1 MQVRQAELHT
11 LQGIAKD
18 FNPERRNEAGVFDW
32 SYYLNNI
39 DLRRSIKATD
49 DLSGFSNI
57 KDYTVDPAEI
67 IMPKLYKT
75 QFKLG
80 RHDIA
85 EIDVDFFKKANP
97 FYKSYLKEQGE
108 KVDFLV
114 RTHSGSFNVIITD
127 GNFSDIEATKT
138 LRLIQPNIKDGWR
151 VNSNGN
157 RLYKV
162 PEADF

>member
-151 VNSNGN
+151 VDSNGN